1 MSEAKFSAVK
11 IKTSSQQIN
20 LVQKDVYQDSAS
32 VQLLKEN
39 PNFTSMNTHL
49 LVSNI
54 NVFLVQKNSS
64 INEPKITSNDSQ
76 KEIVDNKTNNLS
88 KLKK

>member
-1 MSEAKFSAVK
+1 
-11 IKTSSQQIN
+11 
-20 LVQKDVYQDSAS
+20 
-32 VQLLKEN
+32 
-39 PNFTSMNTHL
+39 MNTHL